1 MLSNLCKVVLAIAWL
16 CLPGVFPAAE
26 AAADAVTWMHAD
38 FPPLR
43 IVEGPYAGQGPS
55 DMIHDLMR
63 REMPDLDHHVLT
75 ANLSRTMNWMQKG
88 EKVLAVG
95 IIPNPER
102 DAIMQYS
109 MPCVLVPPVC
119 LVVRAGDADGG
130 QGGRIALREFV
141 ARKVL
146 GVAVDRSYGPE
157 VDAVLRTAPDPSR
170 IVAHTGSN
178 LLGSLL
184 DMLLLGRVD
193 GVLAYP
199 LEATY
204 VARMRGREGGIAL
217 VPLKDALVPVVGRVA
232 APRTAWGTDM
242 IGRVNAVLERHR
254 NTPEYRRAFEHWLPT
269 GAVDDYRVMYDEFLL
284 TR

>member
-95 IIPNPER
+95 IIPNLER
-102 DAIMQYS
+102 DAVMQYS

-130 QGGRIALREFV
+130 QGGRIALGEFV

-269 GAVDDYRVMYDEFLL
+269 GAVDDYRVMYDEYLL

>member
-1 MLSNLCKVVLAIAWL
+1 
-16 CLPGVFPAAE
+16 
-26 AAADAVTWMHAD
+26 MHAD

-43 IVEGPYAGQGPS
+43 IIDGPYAGQGPS

-63 REMPDLDHHVLT
+63 REMPDLEHGVLT
-75 ANLSRTMNWMQKG
+75 ANLSRTMNWMRNG

-109 MPCVLVPPVC
+109 MPCVLVPPAC
-119 LVVRAGDADGG
+119 LVVRAGDAGGG
-130 QGGRIALREFV
+130 QTGRIALRDFV
-141 ARKVL
+141 AGKIL

-157 VDAVLRTAPDPSR
+157 VDAVLRSAHEPSR
-170 IVAHTGSN
+170 IVAHTGTN

-193 GVLAYP
+193 GVLAFP
-199 LEATY
+199 FEAVY
-204 VARMRGREGGIAL
+204 VARVKGREDAITL
-217 VPLKDALVPVVGRVA
+217 VPLTEALVPVTGRVA
-232 APRTAWGTDM
+232 APRTPWGTDM

-254 NTPEYRRAFEHWLPT
+254 GTPEYRQAFERWLPAE
-269 GAVDDYRVMYDEFLL
+269 AVEGYRAMYGEFLL
-284 TR
+284 SR

>member
-1 MLSNLCKVVLAIAWL
+1 MLLLV
-16 CLPGVFPAAE
+16 CLGLPWACPAAE
-26 AAADAVTWMHAD
+26 VAANAVTWMHAD

-43 IVEGPYAGQGPS
+43 IVDGPYAGQGPS
-55 DMIHDLMR
+55 DMIHGLMR
-63 REMPDLDHHVLT
+63 CEMPDLDHHVLT

-102 DAIMQYS
+102 DACMQYS
-109 MPCVLVPPVC
+109 IPCVLVPPAC
-119 LVVRAGDADGG
+119 LVVRADDAGNA
-130 QGGRIALREFV
+130 QGGRVALREFV

-157 VDAVLRTAPDPSR
+157 VDTVLRTAPDQPR

-184 DMLLLGRVD
+184 DMLLRGRVD

-199 LEATY
+199 FEATY
-204 VARMRGREGGIAL
+204 VARMKGRERDIAL
-217 VPLKDALVPVVGRVA
+217 VPLKEALVPVVGRIA
-232 APRTAWGTDM
+232 APRTAWGSDM
-242 IGRVNAVLERHR
+242 IVRVNAVLQRHR
-254 NTPEYRRAFEHWLPT
+254 GTQEYRQAFERWLPA
-269 GAVDDYRVMYDEFLL
+269 GAVEDYRAMYDEFLL
-284 TR
+284 AK

>member
-130 QGGRIALREFV
+130 QGGRIALGEFV

>member
-1 MLSNLCKVVLAIAWL
+1 MLSNLCNVVLVIL
-16 CLPGVFPAAE
+16 CLGLPGASLAAE

-75 ANLSRTMNWMQKG
+75 ANLSRTMNWMKQG

-109 MPCVLVPPVC
+109 MPCVLVPPAC
-119 LVVRAGDADGG
+119 LVVRAGSAGVG
-130 QGGRIALREFV
+130 QGGRVSLRDFV
-141 ARKVL
+141 SGKIL

-184 DMLLLGRVD
+184 DMLQRGRVD
-193 GVLAYP
+193 GVLAFP
-199 LEATY
+199 FEATY
-204 VARMRGREGGIAL
+204 VARMKGSENAFSI
-217 VPLKDALVPVVGRVA
+217 VPLSEALVPVVGRVA
-232 APRTAWGTDM
+232 APRTAWGTEM

-254 NTPEYRRAFEHWLPT
+254 NTPEYRRAFEHWLPA
-269 GAVDDYRVMYDEFLL
+269 GAVEDYRAMYGEFALS
-284 TR
+284 R

>member
-1 MLSNLCKVVLAIAWL
+1 MLSNLCKAVLVIACL
-16 CLPGVFPAAE
+16 CLPGAFPAAE

-102 DAIMQYS
+102 DAVMQYS

-178 LLGSLL
+178 LLGSLV

-204 VARMRGREGGIAL
+204 VARMRGREGAIAL

-232 APRTAWGTDM
+232 APRTTWGTDM
-242 IGRVNAVLERHR
+242 IGRVNAVLQRHR
-254 NTPEYRRAFEHWLPT
+254 DTEEYRRAFERWLPA
-269 GAVDDYRVMYDEFLL
+269 GAVDDYRAMYDEFLL
-284 TR
+284 SR

>member
-1 MLSNLCKVVLAIAWL
+1 MFPNLFKTVLVIVCLA
-16 CLPGVFPAAE
+16 LPGAALH
-26 AAADAVTWMHAD
+26 AGDAVTWMHAD

-43 IVEGPYAGQGPS
+43 IVDGPYAGQGPS
-55 DMIHDLMR
+55 DMIHGLMR
-63 REMPDLDHHVLT
+63 REMTGFEHQVLT
-75 ANLSRTMNWMQKG
+75 ANLSRTMNWMRTG

-102 DAIMQYS
+102 DAVMQYS
-109 MPCVLVPPVC
+109 MPCVLVPPAC
-119 LVVRAGDADGG
+119 LVVRAGAARPA
-130 QGGRIALREFV
+130 GRVALRDFV
-141 ARKVL
+141 AGKVL

-178 LLGSLL
+178 LLDSLL

-199 LEATY
+199 FEATY
-204 VARMRGREGGIAL
+204 VARMKGREDAIAL
-217 VPLKDALVPVVGRVA
+217 VPLTEALVPVTGRVA

-242 IGRVNAVLERHR
+242 IGRVNAVLARHR
-254 NTPEYRRAFEHWLPT
+254 GTPQYRQAFERWLPAD
-269 GAVDDYRVMYDEFLL
+269 AVEGYRAMYGEFLIS
-284 TR
+284 R

>member
-1 MLSNLCKVVLAIAWL
+1 MSWNSFATCLLAFALLLSCGAARAW
-16 CLPGVFPAAE
+16 GGHE
-26 AAADAVTWMHAD
+26 TVTWMHAD

-43 IVEGPYAGQGPS
+43 ITAGPYAGQGPS

-63 REMPDLDHHVLT
+63 RDMPDVEQSILT

-109 MPCVLVPPVC
+109 IPCVLVPPVC
-119 LVVRAGDADGG
+119 LVVRASDTGG
-130 QGGRIALREFV
+130 GPGGRAALRNFM
-141 ARKVL
+141 AGKTL
-146 GVAVDRSYGPE
+146 GVAADRSYGPE
-157 VDAVLRTAPDPSR
+157 VDAVLRSAPDTSR

-199 LEATY
+199 FEATY
-204 VARMRGREGGIAL
+204 VARVKGREDEIAL
-217 VPLKDALVPVVGRVA
+217 VPLKEALVPVTGRVG
-232 APRTAWGTDM
+232 APRTAWGTAM
-242 IGRVNAVLERHR
+242 IGRVNSVLERHR
-254 NTPEYRRAFEHWLPT
+254 GTVEYRQAFERWLPA
-269 GAVDDYRVMYDEFLL
+269 GDVEGYRVMYDEFLL
-284 TR
+284 SR

>member
-1 MLSNLCKVVLAIAWL
+1 MVPNLFKTLLFLFCIALSGASLQ
-16 CLPGVFPAAE
+16 
-26 AAADAVTWMHAD
+26 AADVVTWMHAD

-43 IVEGPYAGQGPS
+43 IVDGPYAGQGPS

-63 REMPDLDHHVLT
+63 REMPGLEQRVLT
-75 ANLSRTMNWMQKG
+75 ANLSRTMNWMHKG

-102 DAIMQYS
+102 DAVMQYS
-109 MPCVLVPPVC
+109 MPCVLVPPAC
-119 LVVRAGDADGG
+119 LVVRAGTTR
-130 QGGRIALREFV
+130 QTGRIALRDFV
-141 ARKVL
+141 AGKVV
-146 GVAVDRSYGPE
+146 GVAAGRSYGHE
-157 VDAVLRTAPDPSR
+157 VDAVLRTAPDPAR

-178 LLGSLL
+178 LLDSLL

-199 LEATY
+199 FEATY
-204 VARMRGREGGIAL
+204 IARG
-217 VPLKDALVPVVGRVA
+217 PLTEALVPVVGRIA

-254 NTPEYRRAFEHWLPT
+254 DTPQYRRAFERWLPAD
-269 GAVDDYRVMYDEFLL
+269 AVEGYRAMYDEFLL
-284 TR
+284 AR

>member
-1 MLSNLCKVVLAIAWL
+1 MVPNLFKTLLFLFCIALSGASLQ
-16 CLPGVFPAAE
+16 
-26 AAADAVTWMHAD
+26 AADVVTWMHAD

-43 IVEGPYAGQGPS
+43 IVDGPYAGQGPS

-63 REMPDLDHHVLT
+63 REMPGLEQRVLT
-75 ANLSRTMNWMQKG
+75 ANLSRTMNWMHKG

-102 DAIMQYS
+102 DAVMQYS
-109 MPCVLVPPVC
+109 MPCVLVPPAC
-119 LVVRAGDADGG
+119 LVVRAGTTR
-130 QGGRIALREFV
+130 QTGRIALRDFGAGKGV
-141 ARKVL
+141 
-146 GVAVDRSYGPE
+146 GVAAGRSYGHE
-157 VDAVLRTAPDPSR
+157 VDAVLRTAPDPAR

-178 LLGSLL
+178 LLDSLL

-199 LEATY
+199 FEATY
-204 VARMRGREGGIAL
+204 VARMKGREGDIAL
-217 VPLKDALVPVVGRVA
+217 VPLTEALVPVVGRIA

-254 NTPEYRRAFEHWLPT
+254 DTPQYRRAFERWLPAD
-269 GAVDDYRVMYDEFLL
+269 AVEGYRAMYDEFLL
-284 TR
+284 AR

>member
-1 MLSNLCKVVLAIAWL
+1 MLSNLFKSVLVIV
-16 CLPGVFPAAE
+16 CLGLPCAGLAAGN
-26 AAADAVTWMHAD
+26 ATNAVTWMHAD

-43 IVEGPYAGQGPS
+43 IIDGPYAGQGPS

-63 REMPDLDHHVLT
+63 REMPDLEHGILT
-75 ANLSRTMNWMQKG
+75 ANLSRTMNWMQNG

-102 DAIMQYS
+102 DAIVQYS
-109 MPCVLVPPVC
+109 MPCVLVPPAC
-119 LVVRAGDADGG
+119 LVVRAGESGGG
-130 QGGRIALREFV
+130 QGGRVALRDFV
-141 ARKVL
+141 AGKIL

-157 VDAVLRTAPDPSR
+157 VDAVLRSAPDSSR

-184 DMLLLGRVD
+184 DMLVLGRVD
-193 GVLAYP
+193 GVLAFP
-199 LEATY
+199 FEAVY
-204 VARMRGREGGIAL
+204 VARMKGREDAIAL
-217 VPLKDALVPVVGRVA
+217 LPLKESLVPVIGRVA

-254 NTPEYRRAFEHWLPT
+254 GTPEYRQAFERWLPAD
-269 GAVDDYRVMYDEFLL
+269 AVEGYRAMYGEFLL
-284 TR
+284 SK